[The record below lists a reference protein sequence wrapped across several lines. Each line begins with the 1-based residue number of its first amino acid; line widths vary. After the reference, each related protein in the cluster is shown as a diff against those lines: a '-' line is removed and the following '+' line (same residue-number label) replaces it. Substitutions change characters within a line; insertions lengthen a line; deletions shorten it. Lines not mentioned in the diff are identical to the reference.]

1 MFFPSEGNN
10 TILNSAVNTALSH
23 ILVVEPLY
31 YAVHRWL
38 HKPEQ
43 MKSMHGFHHSSINT
57 CPSTSLVQGINY
69 IKYLFSNTKY
79 NFPPRPPY
87 RLSRAFYLYCYLWT
101 SYATSLFYCR
111 KESLVSHHVLFDHL

>member
-79 NFPPRPPY
+79 HFPPPPPVQTFKSI
-87 RLSRAFYLYCYLWT
+87 LFILLPLDQLCYFLI
-101 SYATSLFYCR
+101 LLPER
-111 KESLVSHHVLFDHL
+111 IIG